1 MTRRVAGGIAGAAG
15 LIAVLTLL
23 ARVAG
28 FGRTL
33 VFADSVRASG
43 VGAVYNIVNA
53 VPNVVHEVA
62 AGGALAAVTVPLI
75 ASHLG
80 RGERDE
86 AHAVASTLLTWA
98 LIILTPLAALVWFL
112 AEPISGLLVPD
123 RIPEGVSTGASML
136 RIFSVQ
142 IPLYGLAIVVSGLLH
157 AYSRFAAVAVAP
169 LVSSVIVMA
178 TYAAYGSLADGAT
191 TGVGSG
197 AIQLLAWGT
206 TAGVAALALPLLIP
220 AWRSGWRYRPSVRF
234 VGDDATRARRLA
246 GAGLIALA
254 AQQLATL
261 ASLRIAATY
270 GGGEGAASVYTWILA
285 VVMLPYAVL
294 VIPLATAAFPAL
306 ATRAAAE
313 TDRAAEAGDSQ
324 SSPTLPSAPPSSE
337 SLSSESLPSDSLPPD
352 SLSSSSVSSSSV
364 PSSSPPADGE
374 AGGLLGRAFHVA
386 VLLGIVA
393 AVGLI
398 VVSPLVGAVFSF
410 LDARRGG
417 GTASG
422 AAVPA
427 MAAGLRAFA
436 PGLIGFGVQA
446 LLTRALYVRG
456 RPLTAGLAVALG
468 WAIAVVVPAAALST
482 SSGAQRTVLLLG
494 TGWSIGMTV
503 AALLLIVL
511 AVRHW
516 GSGIL
521 RGWSGTVQYLRR
533 RVVPG

>member
-1 MTRRVAGGIAGAAG
+1 MTRRAVGGIAGAAG

-23 ARVAG
+23 ARAAG

-43 VGAVYNIVNA
+43 IGDVYNIVNA

-80 RGERDE
+80 RGQRQE

-98 LIILTPLAALVWFL
+98 LAILIPLAAVVWVL
-112 AEPISGLLVPD
+112 AEPISDLLVPGQ
-123 RIPEGVSTGASML
+123 ISGGVSTGATML

-142 IPLYGLAIVVSGLLH
+142 IPLYGLAIVISGLLH
-157 AYSRFAAVAVAP
+157 AHSRFAAVAMAP
-169 LVSSVIVMA
+169 LVSSAVVMA
-178 TYAAYGSLADGAT
+178 TYAAYGSIAQGAT
-191 TGVGSG
+191 SGVAPQ
-197 AIQLLAWGT
+197 AIQVLAWGT
-206 TAGVAALALPLLIP
+206 TAGVAALALPLLVP
-220 AWRSGWRYRPSVRF
+220 AWRSGWRYRPSLRF
-234 VGDDATRARRLA
+234 TGGDAARARRLA

-254 AQQLATL
+254 AQQVATL
-261 ASLRIAATY
+261 VSLRIAATY
-270 GGGEGAASVYTWILA
+270 GGGQGAASVYTWILA

-306 ATRAAAE
+306 ATRAAA
-313 TDRAAEAGDSQ
+313 AAGHDDAARGVQEERGDDAGL
-324 SSPTLPSAPPSSE
+324 PPEGLPSAG
-337 SLSSESLPSDSLPPD
+337 
-352 SLSSSSVSSSSV
+352 
-364 PSSSPPADGE
+364 AA
-374 AGGLLGRAFHVA
+374 AGQLLGRAFHVA
-386 VLLGIVA
+386 VILGVVGAIALVVA
-393 AVGLI
+393 SPAVGAL
-398 VVSPLVGAVFSF
+398 FSY

-456 RPLTAGLAVALG
+456 RPLTAGLVVSLGWLVAVAVPAVALT
-468 WAIAVVVPAAALST
+468 ST
-482 SSGAQRTVLLLG
+482 SGAEHTVLLLG
-494 TGWSIGMTV
+494 AGWSVGMTL
-503 AALLLIVL
+503 AATLLVLL

-521 RGWSGTVQYLRR
+521 RGWIETLRYLRR
-533 RVVPG
+533 RVGLG